1 MEGIVNNYRRNRS
14 RQYTRHVIISVPDV
28 DSRDKATAFVGKK
41 VIFTTQTGKKIIGEV
56 RSAHGNKGCI
66 RALFERAL
74 PGQSLGTTVEV
85 Q

>member
-1 MEGIVNNYRRNRS
+1 MEGVINNYRRNRS
-14 RQYTRHVIISVPDV
+14 RQYTRHVIISLPKV
-28 DSRDKATAFVGKK
+28 DSRDMAMKLVGKK
-41 VIFTTQTGKKIIGEV
+41 VIFTTQTGKKINGEV

-74 PGQSLGTTVEV
+74 PGQSLGTAVEV